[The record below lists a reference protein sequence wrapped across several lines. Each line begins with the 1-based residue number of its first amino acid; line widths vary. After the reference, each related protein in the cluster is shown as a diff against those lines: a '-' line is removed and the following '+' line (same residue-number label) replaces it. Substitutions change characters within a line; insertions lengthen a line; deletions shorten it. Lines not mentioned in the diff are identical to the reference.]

1 MTTLRLV
8 LGDQLSESLSALEG
22 AQRGDTVLMAEV
34 AAETGYV
41 RHHKK
46 KIAFIFSAMRHF
58 AQRLE
63 ARGLQVRYVRLDDPE
78 NSHSLEGEVAR
89 ALAADAGLTR
99 LVHTEPGEYRL
110 MEIMKAWPERF
121 CVPVEMRPDTRFIA
135 SRERFARW
143 AEGKKRLTME
153 YFYREM
159 RRETGL
165 LMDGDEPVGGQW
177 NFDAENRKALPAG
190 VSIPQRDWIEPD
202 AVTQEVMA
210 LVANRFSDH
219 FGDLEPLGY
228 AVTRENA
235 LRHLKWFIT
244 HALPHFGDY
253 QDALKTGE
261 GFLFHSVLSLY
272 LNVGLLEP
280 LEVCEAAEAAYHEGC
295 APLNAAEGIIRQII
309 GWREYVRGVY
319 WQFMPDY
326 LKRNALNARRPLP
339 DFYWTGE
346 TDMACLADVISTT
359 RKHAYAHHI
368 QRLMVT
374 GNFAL
379 LAGIDPAEVNEWYL
393 LVYADAF
400 EWVEAPNTHGMALYA
415 DGGIMA
421 TKPYA
426 ASGAYINRMSDYCR
440 DCRYSVSAKNGE
452 KACPFNYLYW
462 NFMIENE
469 ARLRGNQRLGPVYRN
484 LDRFE
489 DNRRAEIRAD
499 AQRFFERI
507 GIETATR
514 KAS

>member
-1 MTTLRLV
+1 MSTLRLV
-8 LGDQLSESLSALEG
+8 LGDQLSDSLSALDG
-22 AQRGDTVLMAEV
+22 LQPDDTVLMAEV

-58 AQRLE
+58 ARRLE
-63 ARGLQVRYVRLDDPE
+63 ARGVTVRYTRLDDPD

-89 ALAADAGLTR
+89 ALAADTGLTR

-121 CVPVEMRPDTRFIA
+121 NVPVEMRPDTRFVA

-165 LMDGDEPVGGQW
+165 LMEGDEPAGGQW
-177 NFDAENRKALPAG
+177 NFDHDNRKALPERI
-190 VSIPQRDWIEPD
+190 SIPKRNWVAPD
-202 AVTQEVMA
+202 AITTEVME
-210 LVANRFSDH
+210 LVAARFADH
-219 FGDLEPLGY
+219 FGDIEPFGY
-228 AVTRENA
+228 AVTREDA
-235 LRHLKWFIT
+235 LEQLDWFIAE
-244 HALPHFGDY
+244 ALAHFGDY

-261 GFLFHSVLSLY
+261 SFLFHSVLSLY

-280 LEVCEAAEAAYHEGC
+280 LEVCRAAETAWKAGK
-295 APLNAAEGIIRQII
+295 APLNAVEGFIRQII
-309 GWREYVRGVY
+309 GWREYVRGIY
-319 WQFMPDY
+319 WHFMPDY
-326 LKRNALNARRPLP
+326 LERNALNATRPLP
-339 DFYWTGE
+339 DFYWTGK
-346 TDMACLADVISTT
+346 TDMACLADVIETT

-415 DGGIMA
+415 DGGMMA

-426 ASGAYINRMSDYCR
+426 ASGAYINRMSDHCKT
-440 DCRYSVSAKNGE
+440 CRYSAAAKSGE

-469 ARLRGNQRLGPVYRN
+469 GRLRGNQRLGHAYRN
-484 LDRFE
+484 LDRF
-489 DNRRAEIRAD
+489 DDARRAEIQSD
-499 AQRFFERI
+499 AHRFFDRI
-507 GIETATR
+507 GIEPAR
-514 KAS
+514 RRAS

>member
-1 MTTLRLV
+1 MPKLRLV
-8 LGDQLSESLSALEG
+8 LGDQLSDSLSALEG
-22 AQRGDTVLMAEV
+22 LQPGDTVLMAEV
-34 AAETGYV
+34 AAEAGYV

-58 AQRLE
+58 ARRLE
-63 ARGLQVRYVRLDDPE
+63 ARGIAVRYVRLDDPD

-89 ALAADAGLTR
+89 SLAADTGLTR

-121 CVPVEMRPDTRFIA
+121 NVPVEMRPDTRFVA

-165 LMDGDEPVGGQW
+165 LMDGDQPAGGQW
-177 NFDAENRKALPAG
+177 NFDHDNRKALPERI
-190 VSIPQRDWIEPD
+190 SIPRRNWVAPD
-202 AVTQEVMA
+202 AITTEVME
-210 LVANRFSDH
+210 LVTHRFADH
-219 FGDLEPLGY
+219 FGDLEPFGY
-228 AVTRENA
+228 AVTREDA
-235 LRHLKWFIT
+235 LEQLDWFIAE
-244 HALPHFGDY
+244 ALAHFGDY

-280 LEVCEAAEAAYHEGC
+280 LEVCEAAETAWKAGR
-295 APLNAAEGIIRQII
+295 APLNAVEGFIRQII

-319 WQFMPDY
+319 WHFMPDY
-326 LKRNALNARRPLP
+326 LQRNALNAKRPLP
-339 DFYWTGE
+339 EFYWTGD
-346 TDMACLADVISTT
+346 TDMACLADVIATT
-359 RKHAYAHHI
+359 RKHSYAHHI

-379 LAGIDPAEVNEWYL
+379 LAGIDPVEVNEWYL

-426 ASGAYINRMSDYCR
+426 ASGAYINRMSDHCKT
-440 DCRYSVSAKNGE
+440 CRYSVATKSGE
-452 KACPFNYLYW
+452 KTCPFNYLYW

-469 ARLRGNQRLGPVYRN
+469 GRLRGNQRLGHAYRN
-484 LDRFE
+484 LDRI
-489 DNRRAEIRAD
+489 DDARRAEIQSD
-499 AQRFFERI
+499 AHSFFERI
-507 GIETATR
+507 GIEPAR
-514 KAS
+514 RRAS

>member
-1 MTTLRLV
+1 MSTLRLV
-8 LGDQLSESLSALEG
+8 LGDQLSDSLSALDG
-22 AQRGDTVLMAEV
+22 LQPDDTVLMAEV
-34 AAETGYV
+34 SAETGYV

-58 AQRLE
+58 ARRLE
-63 ARGLQVRYVRLDDPE
+63 ARGVTVRYVRLNDPD

-89 ALAADAGLTR
+89 ALADNARLTR

-110 MEIMKAWPERF
+110 TEIMKAWPDRF
-121 CVPVEMRPDTRFIA
+121 DVPVEMRPDTRFVA

-159 RRETGL
+159 RRDTGL
-165 LMDGDEPVGGQW
+165 LMEGDEPAGGQW
-177 NFDAENRKALPAG
+177 NFDHDNRKALPERI
-190 VSIPQRDWIEPD
+190 SIPKRNWVAPD
-202 AVTQEVMA
+202 AITTEVME
-210 LVANRFSDH
+210 LVAARFADH
-219 FGDLEPLGY
+219 FGDIDPFGY
-228 AVTRENA
+228 AVTREDA
-235 LRHLKWFIT
+235 LEQLDWFIAE
-244 HALPHFGDY
+244 ALAHFGDY

-261 GFLFHSVLSLY
+261 SFLFHSVLSLY

-280 LEVCEAAEAAYHEGC
+280 LEVCRAAETAWKAGK
-295 APLNAAEGIIRQII
+295 APLNAVEGFIRQII
-309 GWREYVRGVY
+309 GWREYVRGIY
-319 WQFMPDY
+319 WHFMPDY
-326 LKRNALNARRPLP
+326 LERNALNAKRPLP
-339 DFYWTGE
+339 DFYWTGK
-346 TDMACLADVISTT
+346 TDMACLADVIITT

-426 ASGAYINRMSDYCR
+426 ASGAYINRMSDHCKT
-440 DCRYSVSAKNGE
+440 CRYSVTAKSGE

-469 ARLRGNQRLGPVYRN
+469 GRLRGNQRLGHAYRN
-484 LDRFE
+484 LDRF
-489 DNRRAEIRAD
+489 DDARRAEIQSD
-499 AQRFFERI
+499 AHRFFDRI
-507 GIETATR
+507 GIEPAR
-514 KAS
+514 RRAS

>member
-1 MTTLRLV
+1 MATLRLV

-22 AQRGDTVLMAEV
+22 TQPDDTVLMAEV

-46 KIAFIFSAMRHF
+46 KIAFIFAAMRHF

-63 ARGLQVRYVRLDDPE
+63 ARGLQVRYVRLDDPG
-78 NSHSLEGEVAR
+78 NSQSLEGEVAR
-89 ALAADAGLTR
+89 ALAADPRLTR

-121 CVPVEMRPDTRFIA
+121 DVPVEMRPDTRFVA

-143 AEGKKRLTME
+143 ADGKKRLTME

-159 RRETGL
+159 RRKTGL
-165 LMDGDEPVGGQW
+165 LMDGKEPIGGQW

-190 VSIPQRDWIEPD
+190 VTIPQRDWIEPD
-202 AVTQEVMA
+202 TITQEVMA
-210 LVANRFSDH
+210 LVADRFADH
-219 FGDLEPLGY
+219 FGDLEPFGY
-228 AVTRENA
+228 AVTREDA

-244 HALPHFGDY
+244 HALPDFGDY
-253 QDALKTGE
+253 QDALKAGD

-280 LEVCEAAEAAYHEGC
+280 LEVCEAAEASYHEGD
-295 APLNAAEGIIRQII
+295 APLNAVEGFIRQII
-309 GWREYVRGVY
+309 GWREYVRGIY
-319 WQFMPDY
+319 WHFMPDY
-326 LKRNALNARRPLP
+326 LERNALNATRPLP

-346 TDMACLADVISTT
+346 TDMACLADVITTT

-426 ASGAYINRMSDYCR
+426 ASGAYINRMSDHCK

-469 ARLRGNQRLGPVYRN
+469 GRLRGNQRLGHAYRN
-484 LDRFE
+484 LDRF
-489 DNRRAEIRAD
+489 DDARRTEILAD
-499 AQRFFERI
+499 AQRFFEGI
-507 GIETATR
+507 GIEPVRR